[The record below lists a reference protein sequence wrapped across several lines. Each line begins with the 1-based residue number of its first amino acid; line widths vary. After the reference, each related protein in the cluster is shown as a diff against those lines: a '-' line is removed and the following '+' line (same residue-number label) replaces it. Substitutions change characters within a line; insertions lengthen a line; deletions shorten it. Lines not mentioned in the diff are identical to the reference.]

1 MKKLLFMFLILILAA
16 GCVKVSDDGAVVLD
30 KPVIKLFSATPAAL
44 SPGEFSTLSWSVLG
58 ATGVSIDQG
67 VGSVALNGS
76 TSVKPETTTVYT
88 LTATNSFGTSTA
100 TTRVS
105 VAGSPSSAPPSV
117 TVDKPVLHYFTASP
131 TSITSGGSTTLAWK
145 ITGATNISITPEI
158 GPADPEISIT
168 VFPTATTTYI
178 LAAGNSV
185 GTVTQSVTV
194 TVTPA
199 SVTPPPTSTTPGQ
212 PLVLSMVAEESGSL
226 VKNSTSYIRQTGAC
240 AGDTTGNVPTRAFL
254 SFDISSIPANAVVN
268 EAVLDFGDYLIN
280 GNPSYS
286 SASWG
291 NMGALEIYTIQYT
304 KFDDPGRIAYESPQ
318 TSVTSLRLSADSSV
332 PISVDVTTASN
343 GNNIVQSL
351 RNDGQTRCQFRIQM
365 FTSTNWDSKAD
376 SICLD
381 NARLRVKYSSP

>member
-1 MKKLLFMFLILILAA
+1 
-16 GCVKVSDDGAVVLD
+16 
-30 KPVIKLFSATPAAL
+30 
-44 SPGEFSTLSWSVLG
+44 
-58 ATGVSIDQG
+58 
-67 VGSVALNGS
+67 
-76 TSVKPETTTVYT
+76 
-88 LTATNSFGTSTA
+88 
-100 TTRVS
+100 
-105 VAGSPSSAPPSV
+105 
-117 TVDKPVLHYFTASP
+117 
-131 TSITSGGSTTLAWK
+131 
-145 ITGATNISITPEI
+145 
-158 GPADPEISIT
+158 
-168 VFPTATTTYI
+168 
-178 LAAGNSV
+178 
-185 GTVTQSVTV
+185 
-194 TVTPA
+194 
-199 SVTPPPTSTTPGQ
+199 
-212 PLVLSMVAEESGSL
+212 
-226 VKNSTSYIRQTGAC
+226 
-240 AGDTTGNVPTRAFL
+240 
-254 SFDISSIPANAVVN
+254 VVN